1 MKFPDATEIKQLRK
15 SLDLT
20 QSELALLSNVSQST
34 VAKIEKGLISGSY
47 DIMVRIF
54 NALYEEMN
62 KRRQGKVA
70 KDVASRNVVG
80 INLGEKVRKASEIM
94 REKGFSQLPVFDDE
108 RPIGSISEFG
118 ILRLLKEG
126 ASMKDLAERSV
137 ESIMDESFPIVS
149 EETPLEIV
157 TSLLSFSKAVLVAKR
172 GKVTGIITSSDV
184 LKLI

>member
-1 MKFPDATEIKQLRK
+1 MKFPDSSEIKQLRK

-20 QSELALLSNVSQST
+20 QSELANLSNVSQST
-34 VAKIEKGLISGSY
+34 IAKIERGRISGSY
-47 DIMVRIF
+47 EIMVRIF
-54 NALYEEMN
+54 SALYEEMN

-70 KDVASRNVVG
+70 KDVASKNVVG
-80 INLGEKVRKASEIM
+80 INIGEKVKKASEMM
-94 REKGFSQLPVFDDE
+94 REKGFSQLPVFDGD

-118 ILRLLKEG
+118 ILRFLKEG
-126 ASMKDLAERSV
+126 VSMKDLAERSV
-137 ESIMDESFPIVS
+137 ESVMDESFPIVS

-157 TSLLSFSKAVLVAKR
+157 TSLLSFSKAVLVARR